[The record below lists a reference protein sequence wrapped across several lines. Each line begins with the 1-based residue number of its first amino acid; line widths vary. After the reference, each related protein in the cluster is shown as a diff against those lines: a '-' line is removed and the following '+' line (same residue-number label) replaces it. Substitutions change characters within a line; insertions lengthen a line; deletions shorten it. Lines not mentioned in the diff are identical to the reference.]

1 MCSFILTEEE
11 KGPGLWVEL
20 AEQSPPE
27 REIRSSIPISMPAV
41 EANSLEMYFLHN
53 VVTDQ

>member
-1 MCSFILTEEE
+1 MCSFILTTTEEE

-41 EANSLEMYFLHN
+41 EAKFTGDVLSA
-53 VVTDQ
+53 